1 MGLVPKSISETTN
14 LEELAE
20 LLNLSKESI
29 DKALNA
35 DYVKEDTF
43 VPLRKI
49 SKDEQEL
56 KNKLL
61 KVKGILIID
70 EKERVYPYNEATS
83 ILTGYAQEGE
93 GKTGLEY
100 AYNDRLKGYDGTEI
114 YISDENGNKIKT
126 IAKKDAKN
134 GENIKTTI
142 DAKLQKE
149 IYEQFKED
157 SGASVVLNYNTGEV
171 LALVSTPSY
180 DANDMALG
188 VTNEEWNE
196 IQNDEEKPMYN
207 RYLGTYAPGSSLKPI
222 VGAIGLKTN
231 TFTKDEDFG
240 RSGTK
245 WQNNNNWGNLYVTT
259 LATYEGNA
267 NLQNALIH
275 SDNIYFAK
283 AALKIGK
290 TNLKKGLDEFG
301 FNSKIDFVQDMEKS
315 TYGEMNS
322 EAEIANSGY
331 GQDKLLVN
339 PIHMAMMYSSFA
351 NKGNMVRP
359 YIERNKNNTKENIT
373 NSVNQEIENSYY
385 KKGVISEEIANIIKE
400 DLIKVVEE
408 GTGKEAK
415 IEGKTI
421 AGKTGTAE
429 IKDNQEDK
437 NGTEIGWFNAFDEE
451 GLLIVSMVEDVKD
464 LGGSHYLLPKV
475 KSVFEKN

>member
-1 MGLVPKSISETTN
+1 M
-14 LEELAE
+14 
-20 LLNLSKESI
+20 
-29 DKALNA
+29 
-35 DYVKEDTF
+35 
-43 VPLRKI
+43 
-49 SKDEQEL
+49 
-56 KNKLL
+56 
-61 KVKGILIID
+61 
-70 EKERVYPYNEATS
+70 
-83 ILTGYAQEGE
+83 
-93 GKTGLEY
+93 
-100 AYNDRLKGYDGTEI
+100 
-114 YISDENGNKIKT
+114 
-126 IAKKDAKN
+126 
-134 GENIKTTI
+134 
-142 DAKLQKE
+142 
-149 IYEQFKED
+149 
-157 SGASVVLNYNTGEV
+157 
-171 LALVSTPSY
+171 
-180 DANDMALG
+180 
-188 VTNEEWNE
+188 
-196 IQNDEEKPMYN
+196 
-207 RYLGTYAPGSSLKPI
+207 
-222 VGAIGLKTN
+222 
-231 TFTKDEDFG
+231 
-240 RSGTK
+240 
-245 WQNNNNWGNLYVTT
+245 
-259 LATYEGNA
+259 ATYEGNA

-290 TNLKKGLDEFG
+290 TNLQKGLDEFG